1 MAASLGTSIKA
12 YLETQGLGLTFFK
25 DAPPQASKMPYGTIV
40 EGIALRMDPLE
51 DGGPATGAEAT
62 GKELVQLDLWQ
73 NWLKPDGT
81 VAEDPLLADKIPRAI
96 HGTRLNTS
104 GTGIPPMRVYAV
116 LQEGRVRML
125 DRDGKT
131 VHHAYTLAV
140 YRVI

>member
-1 MAASLGTSIKA
+1 MAASLGAAIKA
-12 YLETQGLGLTFFK
+12 YLETKGLGLAFYK
-25 DAPPQASKMPYGTIV
+25 DAPPQSTKMPYGTIV
-40 EGIALRMDPLE
+40 EDIGLRMDKLE
-51 DGGPATGAEAT
+51 SGGPANGAEAT

-73 NWLKPDGT
+73 NWLKADGT
-81 VAEDPLLADKIPRAI
+81 VAEDPLLADKITRAI

-140 YRVI
+140 YRTI